1 MVKGLERLFRSARE
15 GFGTLKWL
23 LGERTGKKYIYII
36 ISTFLLA
43 NLEIV
48 FLTLT
53 YLLLG
58 KIVSGKPQELPI
70 GPFSTS
76 KLTLI
81 NITALM
87 IVTLIL
93 RSFTSIYLKY
103 YTTKILASRESEIS
117 IFLTQRSLFE
127 KRDSYKANNS
137 ADFLQIFTGIIP
149 TIFTNV
155 LNPLIGLIYELFST
169 IFIITAAINML
180 THGGT
185 WVFSY
190 LILAALVIALPVG
203 KYMKNMN
210 KEVLELNKSTLKKF
224 LEFNRIREEL
234 LLSHHEDSFL
244 MDLQSQ
250 QKKLV
255 GTRALLSVV
264 VSIPRHLM
272 ELSLIAGFVILLIF
286 NDNQGNSSAQLKS
299 IGVLVAVGFR
309 VLPPINSLIVN
320 YSIINGGY
328 PNVAKMRMLSVR
340 FNNPK
345 KLIPEFPTRNFAK
358 TLYKGDLVLDKVSYV
373 YPASNK
379 KVISNLSFEVPECTT
394 LWIKGPSGT
403 GKTTLVGLVA
413 GFLNVTSGELYL
425 QSGSQR
431 IAIDEQITGL
441 SYLGQ
446 EVPLLD
452 ASFAH
457 NIALQSTSLSDLDRL
472 RAACLKAGILDRI
485 LASPN
490 SFDSIV
496 GENGS
501 QLSAGERQR
510 LGLARSIYANPRL
523 LILDEPTA
531 NLDYASEK
539 VIWNSLQELKGQITM
554 LVVSH
559 RKVPSTLFDSV
570 LELNVRSK
578 NV

>member
-149 TIFTNV
+149 TIFSNV

-210 KEVLELNKSTLKKF
+210 KEVIELNKSTLKKF

-272 ELSLIAGFVILLIF
+272 ELSLIA
-286 NDNQGNSSAQLKS
+286 
-299 IGVLVAVGFR
+299 
-309 VLPPINSLIVN
+309 
-320 YSIINGGY
+320 
-328 PNVAKMRMLSVR
+328 
-340 FNNPK
+340 
-345 KLIPEFPTRNFAK
+345 
-358 TLYKGDLVLDKVSYV
+358 
-373 YPASNK
+373 
-379 KVISNLSFEVPECTT
+379 
-394 LWIKGPSGT
+394 
-403 GKTTLVGLVA
+403 
-413 GFLNVTSGELYL
+413 
-425 QSGSQR
+425 
-431 IAIDEQITGL
+431 
-441 SYLGQ
+441 
-446 EVPLLD
+446 
-452 ASFAH
+452 
-457 NIALQSTSLSDLDRL
+457 
-472 RAACLKAGILDRI
+472 
-485 LASPN
+485 
-490 SFDSIV
+490 
-496 GENGS
+496 
-501 QLSAGERQR
+501 
-510 LGLARSIYANPRL
+510 
-523 LILDEPTA
+523 
-531 NLDYASEK
+531 
-539 VIWNSLQELKGQITM
+539 
-554 LVVSH
+554 
-559 RKVPSTLFDSV
+559 
-570 LELNVRSK
+570 
-578 NV
+578 